1 MHKKIFFIFL
11 ILFTSFLLFN
21 IDSVNAATYD
31 SIYALEDNCNALL
44 GDPEVDGTVANFLQ
58 QIFTI
63 MGYLAPIL
71 CVVLSMVDFIKAS
84 ASQDKDALMKA
95 GKNTA
100 KRLVLALILFFL
112 PALIN
117 FIFPLLGWY
126 GTCGIK

>member
-1 MHKKIFFIFL
+1 
-11 ILFTSFLLFN
+11 
-21 IDSVNAATYD
+21 
-31 SIYALEDNCNALL
+31 
-44 GDPEVDGTVANFLQ
+44 
-58 QIFTI
+58 